1 MKELAQQECAKYDE
15 GYCLPQDVCCEA
27 VCEDKICPYLARA
40 VLPLDKELEALVNG
54 GKGLLRDPALKKCC
68 ACCGGT
74 LIRENN
80 RQIYCSSCART
91 QRHVKERLRKRDA
104 RRKKKMQSAFRTEDN
119 ADLDG

>member
-54 GKGLLRDPALKKCC
+54 GKGLLHDPALTKAAHAAAAHLFGKTIDRFT
-68 ACCGGT
+68 A
-74 LIRENN
+74 
-80 RQIYCSSCART
+80 
-91 QRHVKERLRKRDA
+91 VPV
-104 RRKKKMQSAFRTEDN
+104 RRYSGM
-119 ADLDG
+119 